1 MLRLIKN
8 TAIMD
13 ITERKKNNNSKTRL
27 PLGDYKAKI
36 SAKNIVKHYLF
47 RKFELCP

>member
-13 ITERKKNNNSKTRL
+13 ITERKRKNNSKTRL
-27 PLGDYKAKI
+27 QPGEYKAKI
-36 SAKNIVKHYLF
+36 SAKNIVKQYL
-47 RKFELCP
+47 